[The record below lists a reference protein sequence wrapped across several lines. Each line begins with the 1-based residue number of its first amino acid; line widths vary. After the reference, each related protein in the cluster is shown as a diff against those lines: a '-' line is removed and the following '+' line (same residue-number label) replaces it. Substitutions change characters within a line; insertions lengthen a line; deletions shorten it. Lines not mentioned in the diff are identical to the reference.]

1 MTVGLGVD
9 IVEIARMRRVMERT
23 PSFATKVF
31 TEAAHD

>member
-23 PSFATKVF
+23 PSFAAKVF
-31 TEAAHD
+31 TEAERA